1 MQPTP
6 WPWRCAISGR
16 PPPKFINPEGVIP
29 MIYYVE
35 GKLALCEK
43 NLAVVDVN
51 GVGFSVSTSMYTI
64 GNIKTGEKVKLYTHL

>member
-1 MQPTP
+1 
-6 WPWRCAISGR
+6 
-16 PPPKFINPEGVIP
+16 

-64 GNIKTGEKVKLYTHL
+64 GNIKTGEKVKLYTHLIVREDDMERIAWKNAMRVIKDVLK